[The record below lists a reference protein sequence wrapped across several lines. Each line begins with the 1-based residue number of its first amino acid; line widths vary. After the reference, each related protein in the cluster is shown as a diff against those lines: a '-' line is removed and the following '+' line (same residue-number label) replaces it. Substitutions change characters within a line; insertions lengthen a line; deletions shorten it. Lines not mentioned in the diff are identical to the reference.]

1 MRALRWSQT
10 GSSHGVVMYG
20 AFTHFPRGLTL
31 LAFALMTSLA
41 GAREP
46 DVKLPDIGS
55 SAAAI
60 MSPQDLHDYGAAMLQ
75 EMRAY
80 GLVLDDALLSDY
92 INSLGFRLVA
102 SSDHPDM
109 SFTFF
114 IVRDEQINAFAAPGG
129 FVAANAGLI
138 TAMQR
143 EDELAGVL
151 AHEISHVQQ
160 QHILRAFEDQKKM
173 SIPIMLGMLG
183 VMIASSHRSDDTA
196 AAAMMTG
203 TSLIQQRQ
211 INFTRSEEAEA
222 DRVGIDTLARASFDP
237 MAMAGAFQTLQ
248 KMMRVNGIDV
258 PEFLLDHPLDTKRI
272 ADAKA
277 RAAQLGCPTVPRL
290 PGAPALSQA
299 GTLDLHLPSKH
310 DVEVANSPIDEA
322 TAVAASN
329 AATTTVGEKSRDG
342 KTLPPVTVTACIK
355 RDGAETYFELMR
367 ERARVLSAQ
376 SPAAMRA
383 YYADNLR
390 DDPAFG
396 TPANR
401 YGYALSLIETHEPK
415 LAVVQLGKLVALQPN
430 SPVFRLALANAEDQT
445 GDRQAAL
452 KRYEQLNDDFPGNR
466 AVTLTYA
473 DALLA
478 QAEPKSSR
486 RALEL
491 LRPLVERHAD
501 DPDLQ
506 KSYGRANQL
515 AGDKVRAAE
524 AYAEAAFL
532 TGHAEDALNQL
543 KALSK
548 QSDLTYYQRSRIDA
562 RITQLTPA
570 VLAMRKRDAP
580 SGPDSLAPAL
590 SCCRPES
597 PDIRRSGVIFP

>member
-1 MRALRWSQT
+1 MLPGA
-10 GSSHGVVMYG
+10 VMSG
-20 AFTHFPRGLTL
+20 AFPKFPRLITL
-31 LAFALMTSLA
+31 LATALLATLA

-80 GLVLDDALLSDY
+80 GLVLDDALLGDY

-109 SFTFF
+109 SFNFF
-114 IVRDEQINAFAAPGG
+114 IVRDPQINAFAAPGG
-129 FVAANAGLI
+129 FVAANAGLL
-138 TAMQR
+138 TAMQS

-160 QHILRAFEDQKKM
+160 QHILRAFEDTKKM

-183 VMIASSHRSDDTA
+183 VMIAASHRSDDAA

-222 DRVGIDTLARASFDP
+222 DRVGIDTLARANFDP

-277 RAAQLGCPTVPRL
+277 RAAQLGCPTAPRL
-290 PGAPALSQA
+290 AGMRASPQPGA
-299 GTLDLHLPSKH
+299 LDLRVPDKH
-310 DVEVANSPIDEA
+310 DIDAVSRPLDEA
-322 TAVAASN
+322 TAIAASDT
-329 AATTTVGEKSRDG
+329 ATTTVGQKPRDG

-355 RDGAETYFELMR
+355 RGDGGSYFELMR
-367 ERARVLSAQ
+367 ERARVLSAE
-376 SPAAMRA
+376 SATGMRG

-390 DDPAFG
+390 DVPAFD
-396 TPANR
+396 TAANR
-401 YGYALSLIETHEPK
+401 YGYALSLIETREPK
-415 LAVVQLGKLVALQPN
+415 LAVEQLGKLVAQQPN
-430 SPVFRLALANAEDQT
+430 SPVFRLALAHAEDQA
-445 GDRQAAL
+445 GERSAAL
-452 KRYEQLNDDFPGNR
+452 KRYDQLNEDFPGNR

-478 QAEPKSSR
+478 QADPKSSR

-532 TGHAEDALNQL
+532 NGHAEDALNQL

-548 QSDLTYYQRSRIDA
+548 QTDLSYYQRSRIDA
-562 RITQLTPA
+562 RITQMTPE
-570 VLAMRKRDAP
+570 VLALRKRDTP
-580 SGPDSLAPAL
+580 EPGSLAPAL
-590 SCCRPES
+590 ACCSRH
-597 PDIRRSGVIFP
+597 